1 MYAMLFIV
9 TFFYFFL
16 IVLAAACIF
25 FPNVRHQ
32 ILLVSSTFGR
42 LVCRLADAVFSI
54 FGNSSKT
61 LGKDAARIFERTGR
75 HMVLHRWLW
84 CLGAVLI
91 LFPASIGVWLG
102 QNNLAFFDEPERDPN
117 TRVALLLQGEQLV
130 PPPPLPPEI
139 FEAPEVEMARPLIRE
154 ASRNWGSLDEE
165 FSRRLLLVYKIMRER
180 HGYEMTLLEGYRS
193 PERQA
198 RLAALGNQ
206 VTKADANR
214 SYHQHGLAADSAFLR
229 DGRIVISEKD
239 PWAMEGYRLYGE
251 VAQSVGFVW
260 GGGWSFRDY
269 GHVEYRKPGFKLP
282 SS

>member
-1 MYAMLFIV
+1 MLFIV
-9 TFFYFFL
+9 TFFYFLL
-16 IVLAAACIF
+16 IVLAAACILL
-25 FPNVRHQ
+25 PDVRHRMR
-32 ILLVSSTFGR
+32 LVSSTFGR
-42 LVCRLADAVFSI
+42 LVCRLAETLFSAL
-54 FGNSSKT
+54 GNSSKAW
-61 LGKDAARIFERTGR
+61 GRDAARVFERTGR
-75 HMVLHRWLW
+75 YMVLHRWLW

-91 LFPASIGVWLG
+91 FFPVLTGVWLG
-102 QNNLAFFDEPERDPN
+102 QHNLTFFDEPERGPDA
-117 TRVALLLQGEQLV
+117 RVALLLQGEQLV
-130 PPPPLPPEI
+130 PPSPLPPEI

-214 SYHQHGLAADSAFLR
+214 SYHQYGLAADSAFLR

-239 PWAMEGYRLYGE
+239 AWAMEGYCLYGE
-251 VAQSVGFVW
+251 VAQSVGFIW
-260 GGGWSFRDY
+260 GGNWSFRDY

>member
-1 MYAMLFIV
+1 MLFIV
-9 TFFYFFL
+9 TFFYFLL
-16 IVLAAACIF
+16 IVLAAACILL
-25 FPNVRHQ
+25 PDVRHRMR
-32 ILLVSSTFGR
+32 LVSSTFGR
-42 LVCRLADAVFSI
+42 LVCRLAEAVFGA
-54 FGNSSKT
+54 FGDSSKAWRK
-61 LGKDAARIFERTGR
+61 GAARVFEKTWRY
-75 HMVLHRWLW
+75 MVLHRWLW
-84 CLGAVLI
+84 CLGTVLI
-91 LFPASIGVWLG
+91 FFPALIGVWLG
-102 QNNLAFFDEPERDPN
+102 QHNLTFFDEPERDPDA
-117 TRVALLLQGEQLV
+117 RVALLLQGEQLV
-130 PPPPLPPEI
+130 PPSPLPPEV

-214 SYHQHGLAADSAFLR
+214 SYHQYGLAADSAFLR

-239 PWAMEGYRLYGE
+239 AWAMEGYRLYGE
-251 VAQSVGFVW
+251 VAASVGFVW
-260 GGGWSFRDY
+260 GGNWSFRDY

>member
-1 MYAMLFIV
+1 MLFIV
-9 TFFYFFL
+9 TFFYFLL

-25 FPNVRHQ
+25 LPDVRHRMR
-32 ILLVSSTFGR
+32 LVSSTFGR
-42 LVCRLADAVFSI
+42 LVRRLAEAVFGA
-54 FGNSSKT
+54 FRNTSKAWR
-61 LGKDAARIFERTGR
+61 KDAARVFEKTWRYT
-75 HMVLHRWLW
+75 VLHRWLW
-84 CLGAVLI
+84 GLGAVLI
-91 LFPASIGVWLG
+91 FFPALIGSWLG
-102 QNNLAFFDEPERDPN
+102 QHNLTFFDEPERDPDA
-117 TRVALLLQGEQLV
+117 RVALLLQGEQLV
-130 PPPPLPPEI
+130 PPPPLPPEV

-214 SYHQHGLAADSAFLR
+214 SYHQYGLAADSAFLR

-239 PWAMEGYRLYGE
+239 AWAMEGYRLYGE
-251 VAQSVGFVW
+251 VAASVGFVW
-260 GGGWSFRDY
+260 GGNWSFRDY